1 MIYRGWVFNV
11 EGVGWMLQIKP
22 TAQGGPPRVEKGV
35 PLVGAALT
43 YLAHPVKMLEWAHL
57 MVHRNSRTHLGSG
70 WRGGGTDEED
80 TPRHIIAHCA

>member
-1 MIYRGWVFNV
+1 MARLTLCVGGWA
-11 EGVGWMLQIKP
+11 LQIKP

-57 MVHRNSRTHLGSG
+57 MVPQDSRWAATGAMGALMK
-70 WRGGGTDEED
+70 RTL
-80 TPRHIIAHCA
+80 PRLIAHCV

>member
-1 MIYRGWVFNV
+1 VDGSLTLRGWA
-11 EGVGWMLQIKP
+11 LQIKP

-57 MVHRNSRTHLGSG
+57 MVHRRTAARTWAAAGASSHTVS
-70 WRGGGTDEED
+70 D
-80 TPRHIIAHCA
+80 